1 MPGFPSRSFFQVA
14 LPDRPIPT
22 PTIPATAVKIPN
34 FIMTDE
40 YSQSV
45 VVHGGMSPL
54 FTYAKAKNWGNHI
67 ERDPI
72 VKATPTNPKKKN
84 HFCVSLENF
93 SGQAGF

>member
-72 VKATPTNPKKKN
+72 VKATPTNPKKRII
-84 HFCVSLENF
+84 F
-93 SGQAGF
+93 A